1 MRGRLLTILLLA
13 PAILASLV
21 FVYLFIVWTFYASL
35 TGWNSIRPLNGIL
48 PDFPLVGLANYQAL
62 FATQRFWPN
71 DIFNTAVFTVTFI
84 VLSVAIGLLLAIL
97 LDQHIRGET
106 IFRNVFL
113 LPMALSFVV
122 TGTIWAWIFNPNTGI
137 NQLLDPLGI
146 NAARDWLLSLAPLK
160 PLWDMLD
167 FLRIDLLRPGL
178 TTDSRSAL
186 GAVVVAATWQMSG
199 FVMAMFLA
207 GLRGISEEL
216 REAARVDGASE
227 RQIYLHVLIPQLRP
241 VLVSVVVILGYISLK
256 IFDLVF
262 VMTRGGP
269 GTATDFPSI
278 YLFVSAF
285 QSQLWGQAAAI
296 AIVMLVLSAI
306 VVVPYMWSQLRTE
319 VQA

>member
-1 MRGRLLTILLLA
+1 MRGRLLTILLLG

-21 FVYLFIVWTFYASL
+21 FVYLFIVWTLYASL

-106 IFRNVFL
+106 LFRNVFL

-160 PLWDMLD
+160 PLWDVLD

-306 VVVPYMWSQLRTE
+306 VVIPYMWSQLRPET
-319 VQA
+319 QA